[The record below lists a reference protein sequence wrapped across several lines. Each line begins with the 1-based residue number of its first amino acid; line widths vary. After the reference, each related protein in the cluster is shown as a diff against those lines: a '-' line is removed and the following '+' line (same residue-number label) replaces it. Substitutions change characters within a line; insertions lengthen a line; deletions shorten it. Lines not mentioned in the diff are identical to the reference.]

1 MAVSELLYYLKFP
14 ELSYAIYVLCLLASV
29 VFDSLQ
35 LHGLEPTRLLCLG
48 QNTGVGSHALLQEI
62 FLIHGLNPGLLHCRW
77 ILYHMSHQGSP

>member
-1 MAVSELLYYLKFP
+1 MAVSELLYYLRFP
-14 ELSYAIYVLCLLASV
+14 ELSYAIYVLCLAASV
-29 VFDSLQ
+29 VLNSLQ

-62 FLIHGLNPGLLHCRW
+62 FLIHRLNPGLLHYRW